1 MFQSLTGEDSM
12 TNCIARNIGLS
23 MGLSLALG
31 GHASAGGAL
40 EEIIRNPPVLGAVPA
55 VPATAGLQA
64 GAAAPRKLNLL
75 RQPLPTELAPGIA
88 REVEL
93 NLSIQYV
100 NGWIRNPAI
109 EKPGEIKFDK
119 VRLRSYVQGDGRPAR
134 SLAADGGWGKEGQTV
149 FVAPQIEAYP
159 GQTVR
164 VTLNNNLPDDPSC
177 IAQGG
182 SANVP
187 HCFDGTNLHTHGLW
201 INPAGNSDNV
211 LISINPGVG
220 FQYEYNIPPTHPAG
234 TFWYHSH
241 RHGSTALQVGSG
253 MAGALIIRGTR
264 PPTLTENGDI
274 DTLLKPHGA
283 TQFPERVLVFQQ
295 IQYACRFGPDA
306 GDMKGQIKTYGNDP
320 ATNPNDKRY
329 KCDPGDV
336 GQIDGYDQFGPG
348 GWAQSGRYTS
358 INGVVLGKL
367 AKAKAGVVERWRM
380 IHGGVRDTIAFK
392 LRRRADNAPAAAGLK
407 ASDTEDYVQRY
418 CTGPELDLS
427 LIAADGLTL
436 ARAMPRKAVT
446 FQPAYRWDALVVFP
460 QAGDYCVI
468 NDVQVASTIDRAAP
482 SARLLGLVEVEP
494 GAAVGGSAS
503 AYVQSKLVAAAQA
516 NLPGQVGAKVAGEL
530 KDGFKLSSFV
540 PHRTIEETEVTGTQ
554 LLTFNID
561 TSKPG
566 AATFQVD
573 GRPFDGARIDRVL
586 QLGAVDEWTLKSAFV
601 SHPFHIHV
609 NPFQIVS
616 IKTPDG
622 IDISGDNGKDPD
634 GDPQYAGMKGV
645 WKDTLWVKNLYAS
658 NDPATSRKGEY
669 TIVVRTRYERYIGD
683 FVLHC
688 HILDHED
695 QGMMQNIRVA
705 LPDGKGGASHGHH

>member
-1 MFQSLTGEDSM
+1 M
-12 TNCIARNIGLS
+12 TKRIVHGIGLS
-23 MGLSLALG
+23 LGLGIGLGLAMGCNAR
-31 GHASAGGAL
+31 AGGAP
-40 EEIIRNPPVLGAVPA
+40 EEIIGNPPVLGGAKTVLKA
-55 VPATAGLQA
+55 AGLQA
-64 GAAAPRKLNLL
+64 GAAVPRKLNLL
-75 RQPLPTELAPGIA
+75 RQPLTTELAPGIP

-100 NGWIRNPAI
+100 NGWIRNPGL
-109 EKPGEIKFDK
+109 EKPGEIKYDK
-119 VRLRSYVQGDGRPAR
+119 VRLRSYVQGDGGPAK
-134 SLAADGGWGKEGQTV
+134 SLAADAGWGKEGQTV

-164 VTLNNNLPDDPSC
+164 VTLNNNLPADPTC

-182 SANVP
+182 SANIP
-187 HCFDGTNLHTHGLW
+187 HCFNGTNLHTHGLW

-264 PPTLTENGDI
+264 PPTLAEHGDI
-274 DTLLKPHGA
+274 DTLLKPAGA
-283 TQFPERVLVFQQ
+283 MPFPERVLVFQQ
-295 IQYACRFGPDA
+295 IQYGCRFGSGP
-306 GDMKGQIKTYGNDP
+306 MEGQIKTYGNDRGKDQP
-320 ATNPNDKRY
+320 IDPKDNRY

-358 INGVVLGKL
+358 INGVVMGKL
-367 AKAKAGVVERWRM
+367 AKAKAGVVERWRV

-392 LRRRADNAPAAAGLK
+392 IRRRADNAPATAGLK
-407 ASDTEDYVQRY
+407 AGDTEEYVQRY
-418 CTGPELDLS
+418 CTGAELDLS

-436 ARAMPRKAVT
+436 AKAMPRNVVT
-446 FQPAYRWDALVVFP
+446 LQPAYRWDALLAFP
-460 QAGDYCVI
+460 QAGQYCII
-468 NDVQVASTIDRAAP
+468 NDVKVASTIDRAAP

-494 GAAVGGSAS
+494 GTPVAGSAS
-503 AYVQSKLVAAAQA
+503 AYVQGKLIAAAQA
-516 NLPGQVGAKVAGEL
+516 NFPGQVGAKVAGEI
-530 KDGFKLSSFV
+530 KDGFKLTSFV
-540 PHRTIEETEVTGTQ
+540 PHRTIEADEVTGTQ

-561 TSKPG
+561 TSNHGP
-566 AATFQVD
+566 ATFQVD
-573 GRPFDGARIDRVL
+573 GRPFDATRIDRTL

-609 NPFQIVS
+609 NPFQVVS
-616 IKTPDG
+616 ITTPQG
-622 IDISGDNGKDPD
+622 VDISGDGGKDPD
-634 GDPQYAGMKGV
+634 GDPQYVGMKGV

-658 NDPATSRKGEY
+658 NDPVKSRQGEY
-669 TIVVRTRYERYIGD
+669 TVVVRTRYERYIGD

-705 LPDGKGGASHGHH
+705 LPDGKGGTSHGHH